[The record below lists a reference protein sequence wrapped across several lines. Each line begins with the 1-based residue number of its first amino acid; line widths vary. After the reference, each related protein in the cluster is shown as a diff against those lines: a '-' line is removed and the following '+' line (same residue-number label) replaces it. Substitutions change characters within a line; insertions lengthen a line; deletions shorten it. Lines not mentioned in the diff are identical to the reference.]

1 MGALSQRKKRQQME
15 AAKKNQG
22 TQPRQPVDIWELLR
36 EQSTIDD
43 PFEEIDPEPEIEIIK
58 EKPVDT
64 VPEPKPVYQFSS
76 GDEGTSDMKQSS
88 LEKPPVITSYSI
100 HYTKLYDTDVV
111 FDAEFTKHRSFLC
124 QVADTTLRPF
134 VNRQTGNFFI
144 IEKNLS

>member
-1 MGALSQRKKRQQME
+1 MDDVVVIILTIIIAVVGALSQRKKRQQME

-88 LEKPPVITSYSI
+88 LEKPPKKRHKVLIDGEKFSLKKAVIYSEI
-100 HYTKLYDTDVV
+100 MNRKYT
-111 FDAEFTKHRSFLC
+111 
-124 QVADTTLRPF
+124 
-134 VNRQTGNFFI
+134 
-144 IEKNLS
+144 